1 MRQTD
6 ALAVMTESL
15 LQHGVASLSD
25 GDRRQYIAS
34 AKMERPVVIDAGTAR
49 TGRRG
54 TRMDYGIAIDSRLL
68 HATATAARTV
78 DAGIARQ
85 QA

>member
-1 MRQTD
+1 MWRAD

-25 GDRRQYIAS
+25 GDRQQYIAS
-34 AKMERPVVIDAGTAR
+34 AKMERLVVIDAETAR
-49 TGRRG
+49 TGWRDK
-54 TRMDYGIAIDSRLL
+54 RMEYGFAIDPLLL
-68 HATATAARTV
+68 HATATAARAA